1 MYKLKVFE
9 MRKIVN
15 KMKFRFYY
23 KEVLKCFFI
32 FGGEGGDS
40 YMWCNVLRLYVN
52 YE

>member
-15 KMKFRFYY
+15 KMSLDFIIKRFWS
-23 KEVLKCFFI
+23 FFI